1 MKKKIIAI
9 ILARGGSKRLKNKNI
24 KKLKN
29 IPLINWTI
37 NVAIKSKKFCNIIVS
52 SDSEKI
58 LKTIKIDGNKILIL
72 KRPKEYAYDNST
84 SEDAILHALKWYEK
98 KFSKIDYI
106 TLLQPTSP
114 FRSLRTINRG
124 LKEIANSKT
133 NAVIAVQRIKS
144 QLSDK
149 RSFYVTKNNLCKEMK
164 SSNTS
169 NKLYKISGLFYL
181 IKKNFF
187 IKKHNFSPSKFK
199 PLIINSQ
206 KENID
211 IDTIEDWNFAKKFVE

>member
-1 MKKKIIAI
+1 MKKKILAI

-29 IPLINWTI
+29 IPLINWTTNI
-37 NVAIKSKKFCNIIVS
+37 AIKSKKFCNIIVS

-58 LKTIKIDGNKILIL
+58 LKTIKIDDNKILIL
-72 KRPKEYAYDNST
+72 KRPKEYAYDKST

-164 SSNTS
+164 SSSTS

-181 IKKNFF
+181 LKKNFF
-187 IKKHNFSPSKFK
+187 IKKHNFSPSKFR
-199 PLIINSQ
+199 PLIINSH

>member
-58 LKTIKIDGNKILIL
+58 LKTIKIDDNKILIL
-72 KRPKEYAYDNST
+72 KRPKEYAYDKST

-98 KFSKIDYI
+98 KFSKLDYI

-149 RSFYVTKNNLCKEMK
+149 RSFYIPTADLIQ
-164 SSNTS
+164 S
-169 NKLYKISGLFYL
+169 NKL
-181 IKKNFF
+181 
-187 IKKHNFSPSKFK
+187 
-199 PLIINSQ
+199 
-206 KENID
+206 
-211 IDTIEDWNFAKKFVE
+211 

>member
-1 MKKKIIAI
+1 M
-9 ILARGGSKRLKNKNI
+9 
-24 KKLKN
+24 
-29 IPLINWTI
+29 
-37 NVAIKSKKFCNIIVS
+37 
-52 SDSEKI
+52 
-58 LKTIKIDGNKILIL
+58 

>member
-1 MKKKIIAI
+1 MKKKILAI

-29 IPLINWTI
+29 IPLINWTT
-37 NVAIKSKKFCNIIVS
+37 NTAIKSKKFCNIIVS

-58 LKTIKIDGNKILIL
+58 LKTIKLYDNKILIL
-72 KRPKEYAYDNST
+72 KRPKKYANDKST

-114 FRSLRTINRG
+114 FRSLKTINQG
-124 LKEIANSKT
+124 LKKIVNSKT
-133 NAVIAVQRIKS
+133 NAVIAVQRIKN

-149 RSFYVTKNNLCKEMK
+149 KSFV
-164 SSNTS
+164 S
-169 NKLYKISGLFYL
+169 ISGFFVKTPLFDLSKFVLSTL
-181 IKKNFF
+181 IPPNNTTISGAVSFINWARSINISSADTDNFVDDPFDFF
-187 IKKHNFSPSKFK
+187 I
-199 PLIINSQ
+199 I
-206 KENID
+206 
-211 IDTIEDWNFAKKFVE
+211 